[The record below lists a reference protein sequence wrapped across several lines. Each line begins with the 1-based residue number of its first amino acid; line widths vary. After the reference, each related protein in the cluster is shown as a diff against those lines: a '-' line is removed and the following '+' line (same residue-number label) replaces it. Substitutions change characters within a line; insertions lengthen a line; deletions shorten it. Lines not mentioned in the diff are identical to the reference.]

1 MKLTADETVRFDE
14 FARACDLVAA
24 YFGETIDDVALEAP
38 VSRPQLVAVLARVQL
53 GGRQFAI
60 DGALPERDV
69 LYRSNDET
77 VLWLEPGFWTGIRE
91 RHGLEVAER
100 RAARDVHRRL
110 LESIVGEPSATGSET
125 EPFVLIERFER
136 NR

>member
-1 MKLTADETVRFDE
+1 MRLTADETVRFDE

-24 YFGETIDDVALEAP
+24 YFGETVDAVALEAP

-53 GGRQFAI
+53 SARQSAI
-60 DGALPERDV
+60 DGTLPDRDV
-69 LYRSNDET
+69 CYRSNDET
-77 VLWLEPGFWTGIRE
+77 VLWLESGFWAEIRE

-110 LESIVGEPSATGSET
+110 LEAIVGEPSGSET